1 MQQPMMRFERD
12 EWGDW
17 VAYLACGH
25 RQHVRH
31 NPPWINRAWVMTV
44 EGRAEKLG
52 VCLACKDCDTLQ
64 DMKSNQDVD

>member
-1 MQQPMMRFERD
+1 MQQPMMSFGQD

-31 NPPWINRAWVMTV
+31 NPPWINRAWVITL
-44 EGRAEKLG
+44 EGRAGKLG
-52 VCLACKDCDTLQ
+52 VCLNCKACDTVQ
-64 DMKSNQDVD
+64 E